1 MLKEIFVDRPPHR
14 VVFNALTA
22 WPRLAALFALLIA
35 GPAFAEQVTLTW
47 DPVASPLLAGYRV
60 HYGPA
65 AGNYA
70 WSVDAGNTTVLQVGS
85 LTEGATYH
93 FAVTAY
99 DATGGESAYSNDVGT
114 VIPYTAPYTAPV
126 AAFSAN
132 VTSGTA
138 PLALT
143 FLNQS
148 TGNITAYKWDF
159 GDGTNGTTENP
170 THVYPTAG
178 VYTVSL
184 TVAGPDGSNTQTR
197 NDYLTV
203 TTPTP
208 GATSGT
214 GLLDGDWAAS
224 AANVDLPG
232 VGTSDWAKWPEYVH
246 SASGL
251 AQISDATVTG
261 NAAVAIDS
269 GDPRTIT
276 WSNGYPTATG
286 ASHEALS
293 VSGFG
298 NGFRFTAAA
307 DTTTRTLFI
316 YVGLQHGT
324 GTLTA
329 RLSDGSAAD
338 YVSAYSGWG
347 TRDDGVYTLTYRAAS
362 SGQTLSVDW
371 TQTGT
376 SQGGSISLQGA
387 ALVGSSIPAPQ
398 P

>member
-1 MLKEIFVDRPPHR
+1 MDRPPHR

-35 GPAFAEQVTLTW
+35 GPAFAGQVTLTW

-170 THVYPTAG
+170 THDDAFRRAQRSAESQLCT
-178 VYTVSL
+178 
-184 TVAGPDGSNTQTR
+184 N
-197 NDYLTV
+197 
-203 TTPTP
+203 
-208 GATSGT
+208 GATSVQSRGQCSATRRSEYPGEDHDCERRRGLGYAECRESGT
-214 GLLDGDWAAS
+214 C
-224 AANVDLPG
+224 
-232 VGTSDWAKWPEYVH
+232 
-246 SASGL
+246 
-251 AQISDATVTG
+251 
-261 NAAVAIDS
+261 
-269 GDPRTIT
+269 DP
-276 WSNGYPTATG
+276 P
-286 ASHEALS
+286 
-293 VSGFG
+293 
-298 NGFRFTAAA
+298 
-307 DTTTRTLFI
+307 
-316 YVGLQHGT
+316 
-324 GTLTA
+324 
-329 RLSDGSAAD
+329 
-338 YVSAYSGWG
+338 
-347 TRDDGVYTLTYRAAS
+347 
-362 SGQTLSVDW
+362 
-371 TQTGT
+371 
-376 SQGGSISLQGA
+376 
-387 ALVGSSIPAPQ
+387 
-398 P
+398 